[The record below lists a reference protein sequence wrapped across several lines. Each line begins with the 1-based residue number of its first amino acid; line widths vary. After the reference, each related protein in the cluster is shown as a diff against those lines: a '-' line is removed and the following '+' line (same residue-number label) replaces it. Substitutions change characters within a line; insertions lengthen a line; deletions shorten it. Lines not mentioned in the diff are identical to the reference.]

1 MPWARGG
8 YGRSMTDA
16 VLLRPATLED
26 LSLLLATETPVSA
39 SFNWSGHRDGNRLR
53 ERLEGNGLIDQDA
66 GSLVIQAAGDAV
78 GSVGWTARHWSTPPW
93 SLAWEI
99 GITLMSEARGRG
111 IGSQAQ
117 RLLCDYLFATTNVH
131 RLQATANADNVAEQ
145 QALLSAGFLHEGV
158 VRGAEWLLGGYT
170 DVHLFGRLR
179 SEWVQPTDL
188 RAHL

>member
-1 MPWARGG
+1 
-8 YGRSMTDA
+8 MTDA

-66 GSLVIQAAGDAV
+66 GSLVVQAAGDAV

-99 GITLMSEARGRG
+99 GITLMPQARGRG

-131 RLQATANADNVAEQ
+131 RLQATTNADNVAEQ

>member
-1 MPWARGG
+1 MNETP
-8 YGRSMTDA
+8 
-16 VLLRPATLED
+16 LLRPATIGD
-26 LSLLLATETPVSA
+26 LPLLLRIDAPASA

-53 ERLEGNGLIDQDA
+53 ERLEGDGLIDKDA
-66 GSLVIQAAGDAV
+66 GKLLIEAAGEAV
-78 GSVGWTARHWSTPPW
+78 GSVGWVARHWSAPPW

-99 GITLMSEARGRG
+99 GITLVPEARGRG

-131 RLQATANADNVAEQ
+131 RLQATTNADNVAEQ
-145 QALLSAGFLHEGV
+145 RALLSAGFVLEGV
-158 VRGAEWLLGGYT
+158 VRGAEWLLGAYT

-179 SEWVQPTDL
+179 SDWAPPADL